1 MLETAPRAPVTLTA
15 EGASSLGEMF
25 RLRAKR
31 SAQSPAMWQ
40 KSNGVWDKTTWRE
53 FYDEARQALAGLVEL
68 GLEQGDKVAIL
79 GDTKKTWAVLD
90 MAAQLGG
97 FVSFGIYPKQPP
109 EGIHYLLEHAD
120 ARLIFVDSQDEL
132 ARVREAVALG
142 ALPKLLG
149 IVPWEGALYR
159 GHEQR
164 LLSPA
169 RFGLGT
175 AREPLPESD
184 VTALLSKI
192 KPSDTAI
199 LVYTSGTTGPPKGA
213 MISHF
218 NILDLLRVQTKL
230 IGLQQDDIALSFLPM
245 AHVAERVLSF
255 YGRIC
260 AGVATAFA
268 TSTATVLDELKEVQ
282 PTVFGSVPRIF
293 EKAYAKLQTEL
304 EKKPAAVRRL
314 FAWALDVSTRKVKLE
329 HEGKRVPKGLE
340 LQHRLAD
347 VVIWKKVRAAFG
359 GRVRMFLTGAAPIS
373 KPILELFWAAGLP
386 VYEAYGMTEATVST
400 HINRPGSIRLGS
412 VGRVI
417 APMECRIAADGEV
430 LLRGP
435 WVFQGYYKQPE
446 ATAETII
453 DGWLH
458 TGDVGQIDEAGF
470 LTLTDRKKHL
480 IITAGGKNLSPANIE
495 KAIREASPLISQVH
509 AHGDRRPYV
518 VAIIAPSPLE
528 TLAFG
533 LERGLVT
540 KSEVDA
546 RIAEL
551 MASPTSRSAALE
563 LAMRKVTVHKEF
575 VDKMREAV
583 REGNRKLAQVESVR
597 RFAFLDRDLSQE
609 RGELTPTMKIR
620 RKAVETLHAGLLDDL
635 YEDRLQSG
643 HEA

>member
-25 RLRAKR
+25 RRRAKR
-31 SAQSPAMWQ
+31 SAHSPAMWQ
-40 KSNGVWDKTTWRE
+40 KSNGGWEKTTWRE

-68 GLEQGDKVAIL
+68 GLAQGDKVAIL

-120 ARLIFVDSQDEL
+120 ARVIFVDSRDEL
-132 ARVREAVALG
+132 ARVRAAAALG
-142 ALPKLLG
+142 ALPNLLG
-149 IVPWEGALYR
+149 IVPWQGALYR
-159 GHEQR
+159 EHEPG

-218 NILDLLRVQTKL
+218 NVLDLLRVQTNL
-230 IGLQQDDIALSFLPM
+230 IGLRQDDIALSFLPM

-329 HEGKRVPKGLE
+329 HEGQRVPKGLE

-347 VVIWKKVRAAFG
+347 LVLWKKVRAVFG
-359 GRVRMFLTGAAPIS
+359 GRVRMFLTGAAPIA

-386 VYEAYGMTEATVST
+386 IYEAYGMTEATVST
-400 HINRPGSIRLGS
+400 HINRPGAIRLGS

-417 APMECRIAADGEV
+417 SPMECRIAADGEV

-446 ATAETII
+446 ATAEAII

-546 RIAEL
+546 RTAEL
-551 MASPTSRSAALE
+551 MASPTSRTTALE
-563 LAMRKVTVHKEF
+563 MAMHKVTIHKDF

-583 REGNRKLAQVESVR
+583 RVGNRKLAQVESVR
-597 RFAFLDRDLSQE
+597 RFAILDRDLSQE

-643 HEA
+643 HET